1 MPLSRAAGGALL
13 AVASAACFAT
23 LAILAKLAYAAGM
36 NAIQLIAWRMLLAAV
51 GMNLIAAIAGQSP
64 VRLERKKAVGLF
76 AMGLFGY
83 SLQAYTFLGALQTL
97 PASLVELVLYTYPA
111 LVALAGWLLFKSRI
125 PKAHLL
131 ALATSFVG
139 VALLLGGIKLQGV
152 SAAGV
157 ALMLVCPFLYT
168 AYLLAGDRLTLGAP
182 PLAAS
187 ALTITGAAITLT
199 LIAAASGHLQPPPSS
214 RAWAVTAGVVVI
226 PTMVA
231 ISLVL
236 AAIPRIGA
244 PRTALLSTAEPVV
257 TVGLAFAI
265 LGDRFSPLQAV
276 GAGLVLA
283 AILVL
288 QWRR

>member
-1 MPLSRAAGGALL
+1 MS
-13 AVASAACFAT
+13 AV
-23 LAILAKLAYAAGM
+23 
-36 NAIQLIAWRMLLAAV
+36 QLIAWRMLLAAI
-51 GMNLIAAIAGQSP
+51 GMNVVALAAGQNP
-64 VRLERKKAVGLF
+64 LQVRRRNLAGLL

-111 LVALAGWLLFKSRI
+111 LVALAGWLLFRNRV
-125 PKAHLL
+125 PRTHLL

-139 VALLLGGIKLQGV
+139 VALLLGGIKAT
-152 SAAGV
+152 AATPLAV
-157 ALMLVCPFLYT
+157 ALMIVCPFLYT
-168 AYLLAGDRLTLGAP
+168 AYLLAGDRLAPGTP

-199 LIAAASGHLQPPPSS
+199 LIAAASGRLQPPPNAA
-214 RAWAVTAGVVVI
+214 AWGATLAVVVL
-226 PTMVA
+226 PTMLA

-236 AAIPRIGA
+236 GAIQRIGA
-244 PRTALLSTAEPVV
+244 PRTALLSTAEPAV
-257 TVGLAFAI
+257 TVALAFAI
-265 LGDRFSPLQAV
+265 LGDRFSALQAA
-276 GAGLVLA
+276 GAVLVLA